1 MDIRSLLIPASIGLF
16 AALSAPTDAADEPP
30 HAVVFRDGAI
40 EFRDY
45 APQIIATVEVGG
57 SMARAGNSGF
67 RPLAGYIFGG
77 NTARDGEGAE
87 EIAMTTPVTQAR
99 SQEIAMTTPVT
110 QSDSGNGAW
119 QVSFIMPTRWTM
131 DTLPIPDD
139 PRVALEE
146 VPARRLAVI
155 RFSGG
160 ASDSRFEAKAAELSA
175 YLSDTGQVMIGT
187 PIYARYDPPWV
198 PTPFR
203 RNEVMIEIQGERS
216 VAP

>member
-1 MDIRSLLIPASIGLF
+1 MAIRFAFLF
-16 AALSAPTDAADEPP
+16 AAIGLVSTLSAPSGAAEEPP
-30 HAVVFRDGAI
+30 HEMVFRDGAI

-45 APQIIATVEVGG
+45 APQIAASVEVDG

-77 NTARDGEGAE
+77 NTARSGAGSA
-87 EIAMTTPVTQAR
+87 EIAMTTPVTQER
-99 SQEIAMTTPVT
+99 SQDIAMTTPVT
-110 QSDSGNGAW
+110 QSNSGDDLW
-119 QVSFIMPTRWTM
+119 QVSFIMPSSWTM

-139 PRVALEE
+139 PRVALIE

-160 ASDSRFEAKAAELSA
+160 PSDARFEAKAAELTA
-175 YLSDTGQVMIGT
+175 YLAEAGQVMIGA
-187 PIYARYDPPWV
+187 PVYARYDPPWV

-203 RNEVMIEIQGERS
+203 RNEVMIEIQTAQP
-216 VAP
+216 VAR